1 MKALKESL
9 LGNTKDK
16 VDTAKKR
23 VGALGSSFE
32 MYNFGIYTNGVNFV
46 AEGYIDLEKL
56 DKLLDGKDYITAH
69 DTQSMRNIQRAISQ
83 PVSPYDRDNR
93 PHIENLLKVIKWI
106 ENLPCPLFD
115 TLREFEQQLPKYIE
129 TAFKQITKKK
139 IVVTMHSFAG
149 DYRIEVNWKGRMLE
163 NLFYFNLDK
172 HQVKTILGESL
183 LSDTKKKVSTIKDK
197 ISLLG
202 MRCKVEDVRIY
213 PYIYEYFKVF
223 NTIELYD
230 ANVKKEVISDSIR
243 QALDIFYRQLNSY
256 SNSPD
261 NDMYYVGVEQLFIWL
276 DNLNIV
282 DVENHKDLVEK
293 FNSEIDRQHISVD
306 DKMWV
311 KLRYVKGNKGY
322 YGLYVS
328 ARNEVAQF
336 VIEM

>member
-9 LGNTKDK
+9 LSNTKDK
-16 VDTAKKR
+16 VVTAKKKL
-23 VGALGSSFE
+23 GALGSSFE
-32 MYNFGIYTNGVNFV
+32 MYHFGIYTNGVNFI
-46 AEGYIDLEKL
+46 ADGYIDLEKL
-56 DKLLDGKDYITAH
+56 DKLIEGKDYIRAH
-69 DTQSMRNIQRAISQ
+69 GTQAMRNIQSAIER

-115 TLREFEQQLPKYIE
+115 SLREFEQQLPKYIE

-139 IVVTMHSFAG
+139 IVVTLRCFAG
-149 DYRIEVNWKGRMLE
+149 DYRVEVNWKGRILE
-163 NLFYFNLDK
+163 NLFYFNLDR

-183 LSDTKKKVSTIKDK
+183 LSDTKRKVSTIKDK

-202 MRCKVEDVRIY
+202 MRCKVEDVRIF
-213 PYIYEYFKVF
+213 PYIYEYFRVF
-223 NTIELYD
+223 NRIELYD

-243 QALDIFYRQLNSY
+243 QALDIFYKQLNSY

-282 DVENHKDLVEK
+282 DVEDHKDLVEK

-311 KLRYVKGNKGY
+311 KLRYV
-322 YGLYVS
+322 
-328 ARNEVAQF
+328 
-336 VIEM
+336 

>member
-1 MKALKESL
+1 
-9 LGNTKDK
+9 
-16 VDTAKKR
+16 VDTVKKKL
-23 VGALGSSFE
+23 GALGSSFE
-32 MYNFGIYTNGVNFV
+32 MYNFGIYTNGVNFI
-46 AEGYIDLEKL
+46 ADGYIDLEKL

-115 TLREFEQQLPKYIE
+115 SLREFEQQFPKYLE
-129 TAFKQITKKK
+129 TEFKQITKKK

-149 DYRIEVNWKGRMLE
+149 DYRVEVNWKGRILE
-163 NLFYFNLDK
+163 NLFYFNLDR

-183 LSDTKKKVSTIKDK
+183 LGDTKTKVKGIKDTLN
-197 ISLLG
+197 ILG
-202 MRCKVEDVRIY
+202 KRCKIEDVRIY
-213 PYIYEYFKVF
+213 PYIYEYFRVF

-230 ANVKKEVISDSIR
+230 ANVKKDIISDPIR
-243 QALDIFYRQLNSY
+243 KALDIFYKQLNSY
-256 SNSPD
+256 SNHPD

-282 DVENHKDLVEK
+282 NVENHKDLVEK

>member
-1 MKALKESL
+1 
-9 LGNTKDK
+9 
-16 VDTAKKR
+16 
-23 VGALGSSFE
+23 
-32 MYNFGIYTNGVNFV
+32 
-46 AEGYIDLEKL
+46 
-56 DKLLDGKDYITAH
+56 
-69 DTQSMRNIQRAISQ
+69 
-83 PVSPYDRDNR
+83 
-93 PHIENLLKVIKWI
+93 
-106 ENLPCPLFD
+106 
-115 TLREFEQQLPKYIE
+115 
-129 TAFKQITKKK
+129 
-139 IVVTMHSFAG
+139 
-149 DYRIEVNWKGRMLE
+149 VNWKGRILE
-163 NLFYFNLDK
+163 NLFYFNLDR

-183 LSDTKKKVSTIKDK
+183 LSDTKRKVSTIKDK

-202 MRCKVEDVRIY
+202 MRCKVEDVRIF

-243 QALDIFYRQLNSY
+243 QALDIFYKQLNSY
-256 SNSPD
+256 SNHPD

-282 DVENHKDLVEK
+282 DVEDHKDLVEK